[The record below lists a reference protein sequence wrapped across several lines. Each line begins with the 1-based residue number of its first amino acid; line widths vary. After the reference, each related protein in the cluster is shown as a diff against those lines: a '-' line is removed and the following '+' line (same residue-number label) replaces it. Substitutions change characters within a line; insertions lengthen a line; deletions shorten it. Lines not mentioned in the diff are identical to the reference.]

1 MAAWTTES
9 ELINELRLLENPIGK
24 WELVERIGEGTYGEV
39 YKARNCKSGEI
50 QAIKVMDDIG
60 EKEDDIRAELE
71 VLKHHS
77 LHPNIASF
85 YGTYLKPGAGGE
97 EQLWL
102 VMEYCEGGS
111 ITDLSKSVH
120 ERGSCLEEDCISFI
134 LREILQGL
142 FYLHKSHI
150 IHRDVKGQNVLF
162 TRQANIKLIDFGI
175 AAKIVHTLDKRHTH
189 LGTPF
194 WMAPEV
200 IACES
205 QIDMDYDNRADVWS
219 LGITAIE
226 IADSVTPYHGEHPAR
241 VLFRIPRDP
250 SPTVRDTENWSQT
263 FLSFV
268 ARCLIKDYEK
278 RPNVLELLT
287 DPFVDTDIDPRTVR
301 RRLVQLL
308 DQAQGPRLDDNDIF
322 TLSSESG
329 ASTIRPK
336 QLSIPAWE
344 VHDLASLET
353 IDEGIIVHYLQE
365 RYMRADIYTYVGDV
379 LISLNPFETLEI
391 YNKRF
396 QDHYINIPTTKDRPP
411 HLFAIADL
419 TYQSML
425 VNNLLQ
431 CVIISGESGS
441 GKTEA
446 SNIFLQH
453 LTRLGRASSKELE
466 DKILK
471 VNPVLE
477 AFGNART
484 IINNNSSRFGKYIE
498 VFFNSS
504 GRVIGAEIT
513 QYLLE
518 KSRIIHQPRREKSFH
533 IFYYLLGY
541 LRQEN
546 KLESFYFTPGEDH
559 RYMRIGG
566 TIVENPKQYTVNSL
580 NFNNIR
586 HSLDIIGFTPREK
599 TSLYSI
605 IAAILHMGDVQI
617 EIDMSSYDAKSHIVE
632 STLVA
637 NPGEAKKAAT
647 LLKINTEQL
656 IQVITTMGVITRGEY
671 LEIPNT
677 LEQAMDIRDAISKAL
692 YGRLFSWIVKRIN
705 ISIVP
710 KMLPPDYLSIGILD
724 IFGFENFKKN
734 SLEQM
739 NINIANEQLQF
750 FFNQHIFALEQAEY
764 AKEGINLNNISFT
777 NNQPILDM
785 LLKKPV
791 GILALLD
798 DESKFSSASDHSLIT
813 KFHSHYGRFKHYIQP
828 KSDHPTFG
836 IVHYAGKVSYS
847 GIGFLQKN
855 RDTLQS
861 SAVTLLKESR
871 DDLIIELFSDKFIAG
886 GSLLA
891 EKTHTSSKA
900 SKSRLKF
907 LATSGSNKSGR
918 DGHGVQSSQPNPASL
933 VRNQTVSTHFRNSL
947 RELMAKIESA
957 QPHFIR
963 CIDPNGTKTPKLFLP
978 HKVVEQLRYTGVL
991 ETCKIRK
998 DGYSHRM
1005 LFEDFIERYKM
1016 LDLSFG
1022 QKINRPFANCAQIL
1036 ESTRIR
1042 GYQLGRSKVFLRYYH
1057 VEELNE
1063 MVKRYKKHAI
1073 ILQKYAKG
1081 FLARRLRKRIIW
1093 KTKNN
1098 ASSVIGRCVRAWL
1111 FRIVFWRLVKSDTK
1125 RVVKLQA
1132 LARMKLARMRYLK
1145 LKFKFHRQVR
1155 MVKVLQSAIRV
1166 WMAKRHYSHLQE
1178 QLMIESLTKIQAGV
1192 RGFLA
1197 RRMFRDLI
1205 RQQSAA
1211 IVLQRATRSAIAK
1224 RRSEEKQQKLNRE
1237 TVLIMRPGLVGTHS
1251 NKSEFDVWIE
1261 KVIPVNDRSH
1271 LESRTRKARSKGS
1284 LRHQLERGIVEEY
1297 NREQGA
1303 LTVQRYYRGWAARR
1317 KTKGALLRAAN
1328 ERRAVVNFLTE
1339 ISNVSGKLVKK
1350 QLLLDDKKWHFSD
1363 IPASEPP
1370 MTGLYTTVSVQDS
1383 VKFFK
1388 TLEQSQQKIPRPHI
1402 AGSALRELTAD
1413 NSNETRSD
1421 DSKNELKI
1429 ARFNFTAMYANK

>member
-1 MAAWTTES
+1 MASWMNDS
-9 ELINELRLLENPIGK
+9 ELMQELRRLENPVGK

-50 QAIKVMDDIG
+50 QAVKVMDDVA

-85 YGTYLKPGAGGE
+85 YGAYLKPGTGGE

-111 ITDLSKSVH
+111 ITDIAKSVQ
-120 ERGSCLEEDCISFI
+120 ERGSCLEEDCVSFI

-150 IHRDVKGQNVLF
+150 IHRDVKGQNVLL
-162 TRQANIKLIDFGI
+162 TRQAHVKLIDFGI
-175 AAKIVHTLDKRHTH
+175 AAKIAYTLDKRHSH

-200 IACES
+200 IACEN
-205 QIDMDYDNRADVWS
+205 QLDMDYDNRADVWS

-226 IADSVTPYHGEHPAR
+226 LADSVTPYHGEHPAR

-250 SPTVRDTENWSQT
+250 SPTVRDTEKWSQK
-263 FLSFV
+263 FLDFI

-278 RPNVLELLT
+278 RPNVLELLA
-287 DPFVDTDIDPRTVR
+287 DPFVDTNTDPRNIR
-301 RRLVQLL
+301 RKLVQLL
-308 DQAQGPRLDDNDIF
+308 DQAQGPRLDDDDIF
-322 TLSSESG
+322 TLSSKGGSD
-329 ASTIRPK
+329 TIKAYKP
-336 QLSIPAWE
+336 SIPAWE

-365 RYMRADIYTYVGDV
+365 RYMRGDIYTYVGDV
-379 LISLNPFETLEI
+379 LISLNPFETLDI

-411 HLFAIADL
+411 HLFAIADV

-425 VNNLLQ
+425 VNNKFQ
-431 CVIISGESGS
+431 CTLISGESGS

-453 LTRLGRASSKELE
+453 LTRLGRASSKALE

-518 KSRIIHQPRREKSFH
+518 KSRIIHQPRRERSFH

-566 TIVENPKQYTVNSL
+566 TIVEYPKQYTVNSL

-599 TSLYSI
+599 TSIYSI
-605 IAAILHMGDVQI
+605 IAAILHMGDIQI
-617 EIDMSSYDAKSHIVE
+617 EIDMSSYDVTSHIVE

-637 NPGEAKKAAT
+637 NPDEAKKAAT

-656 IQVITTMGVITRGEY
+656 IQVITTMGVVTRGEY

-710 KMLPPDYLSIGILD
+710 KVIPEDYLSIGILD

-739 NINIANEQLQF
+739 NINIANEQLQY

-764 AKEGINLNNISFT
+764 AKEGINLNTFSFT

-791 GILALLD
+791 GLLALLD
-798 DESKFSSASDHSLIT
+798 DESKFSSATDHSLIT
-813 KFHSHYGRFKHYIQP
+813 KFHSHYSRSKHYIRP
-828 KSDHPTFG
+828 KSNHPTFG

-861 SAVTLLKESR
+861 SAVTLLRESR
-871 DDLIIELFSDKFIAG
+871 DDLILELFSDKFIAG

-891 EKTHTSSKA
+891 EKTSTASKA
-900 SKSRLKF
+900 SRSRLKYF
-907 LATSGSNKSGR
+907 ATGDSHKSGR
-918 DGHGVQSSQPNPASL
+918 EGQGIPSGQPNPASL

-947 RELMAKIESA
+947 RELMVKIESA

-998 DGYSHRM
+998 EGYSHRM
-1005 LFEDFIERYKM
+1005 LFEEFIERYKV
-1016 LDLSFG
+1016 LDLGYG
-1022 QKINRPFANCAQIL
+1022 QKVNRPFANCAQIL
-1036 ESTRIR
+1036 ETTRIR
-1042 GYQLGRSKVFLRYYH
+1042 GYQLGRSKVFLKYYH

-1063 MVKRYKKHAI
+1063 MVKRYKKYAI
-1073 ILQKYAKG
+1073 TLQRFVRG
-1081 FLARRLRKRIIW
+1081 FLARRLRDRIIW
-1093 KTKNN
+1093 NTNN
-1098 ASSVIGRCVRAWL
+1098 KASSVIGRCVRAWL
-1111 FRIVFWRLVKSDTK
+1111 FRIAFWRLVKSDYRK
-1125 RVVKLQA
+1125 IVKLQA
-1132 LARMKLARMRYLK
+1132 LAKMELARIHYFK
-1145 LKFKFHRQVR
+1145 LKFESHRR
-1155 MVKVLQSAIRV
+1155 ARATKLLQSAIRI
-1166 WMAKRHYSHLQE
+1166 WLAKRHYSHLQE
-1178 QLMIESLTKIQAGV
+1178 QIMLDSLTVLQAGV
-1192 RGFLA
+1192 RGLIA
-1197 RRMFRDLI
+1197 RKLVKEMV

-1211 IVLQRATRSAIAK
+1211 IVLQRAIRVVIEK
-1224 RRSEEKQQKLNRE
+1224 RMRIEKEQNINRE
-1237 TVLIMRPGLVGTHS
+1237 TVMVMRPGLVGS
-1251 NKSEFDVWIE
+1251 NNTNDLNVWIE
-1261 KVIPVNDRSH
+1261 KVIPVGDRAL
-1271 LESRTRKARSKGS
+1271 LESRKRKARSKGS
-1284 LRHQLERGIVEEY
+1284 LRHQLERGIMEEY

-1303 LTVQRYYRGWAARR
+1303 ITIQRFYRGWQARR
-1317 KTKGALLRAAN
+1317 VTRPALLRAAN
-1328 ERRAVVNFLTE
+1328 EKRAVINFLTE
-1339 ISNVSGKLVKK
+1339 MTNVSNKLVKK
-1350 QLLLDDKKWHFSD
+1350 QLLLDDKKWHFTHV
-1363 IPASEPP
+1363 PPCEPS
-1370 MTGLYTTVSVQDS
+1370 TTSLYTTISVQDS
-1383 VKFFK
+1383 VRFFK

-1402 AGSALRELTAD
+1402 AGSALHELPA
-1413 NSNETRSD
+1413 NNI
-1421 DSKNELKI
+1421 DSNELKG

>member
-1 MAAWTTES
+1 MADWMNGS
-9 ELINELRLLENPIGK
+9 ELMQELRRLESPIGK

-50 QAIKVMDDIG
+50 QAVKVMDDIA
-60 EKEDDIRAELE
+60 EKEDDIRSELE

-85 YGTYLKPGAGGE
+85 YGTFLKPGTAGE

-102 VMEYCEGGS
+102 VMEFCEGGS
-111 ITDLSKSVH
+111 ITDLAKSVQ
-120 ERGSCLEEDCISFI
+120 ERGSCLEEDCVSYL

-150 IHRDVKGQNVLF
+150 IHRDVKGQNVLL
-162 TRQANIKLIDFGI
+162 TRQANVKLIDFGI
-175 AAKIVHTLDKRHTH
+175 AAKIAHTLDKRHSH

-200 IACES
+200 IACDS
-205 QIDMDYDNRADVWS
+205 QLDMDYDNRADVWS

-226 IADSVTPYHGEHPAR
+226 LADSVTPYHGEHPAR

-250 SPTVRDTENWSQT
+250 SPTVRDPEKWSQL
-263 FLSFV
+263 FLDFI

-278 RPNVLELLT
+278 RPQVLELLT
-287 DPFVDTDIDPRTVR
+287 DSFVDTNTDPRTVR
-301 RRLVQLL
+301 RKLVQLL
-308 DQAQGPRLDDNDIF
+308 DQAQGPRLDDNEIF
-322 TLSSESG
+322 TLSSKRGSD
-329 ASTIRPK
+329 TIKAYKP
-336 QLSIPAWE
+336 SIPAWE
-344 VHDLASLET
+344 VHDLASLES

-379 LISLNPFETLEI
+379 LISLNPFETLDI
-391 YNKRF
+391 YNRKM
-396 QDHYINIPTTKDRPP
+396 QEHYVNIPTTRDRPP
-411 HLFAIADL
+411 HLFAIADV
-419 TYQSML
+419 TYHSML
-425 VNNLLQ
+425 VNNQHQ
-431 CVIISGESGS
+431 CTLISGESGA

-498 VFFNSS
+498 VFFNHS

-518 KSRIIHQPRREKSFH
+518 KSRIIHQPRRERSFH

-546 KLESFYFTPGEDH
+546 KLESFLFTPGDDH
-559 RYMRIGG
+559 RYIRIGG
-566 TIVENPKQYTVNSL
+566 TIVDNPKQFTVNSL

-617 EIDMSSYDAKSHIVE
+617 EIDMSSYAVSSHIVE

-637 NPGEAKKAAT
+637 NTGAAKKAAT
-647 LLKINTEQL
+647 LLKINTDQL
-656 IQVITTMGVITRGEY
+656 IKVITTMGVLTRGEY

-705 ISIVP
+705 ISIFP
-710 KMLPPDYLSIGILD
+710 KSLPPDYLSIGILD

-764 AKEGINLNNISFT
+764 AREGINLSSFSFT

-791 GILALLD
+791 GLLALLD
-798 DESKFSSASDHSLIT
+798 DESKFSSATDHSLIT
-813 KFHSHYGRFKHYIQP
+813 KFHSHYGRSKHYIQP
-828 KSDHPTFG
+828 KSNHPTFG

-847 GIGFLQKN
+847 GTGFLQKN

-861 SAVTLLKESR
+861 SAVTLLRESR

-891 EKTHTSSKA
+891 EKTYTASKA
-900 SKSRLKF
+900 SRSRLKY
-907 LATSGSNKSGR
+907 LATGDSGKTGR
-918 DGHGVQSSQPNPASL
+918 EGQSVPSVQPNPASL

-947 RELMAKIESA
+947 RELMTKIESA

-998 DGYSHRM
+998 EGYSHRM
-1005 LFEDFIERYKM
+1005 LFEEFIERYKV
-1016 LDLSFG
+1016 LDLGFG
-1022 QKINRPFANCAQIL
+1022 QKVNRPFANCAQIL
-1036 ESTRIR
+1036 ESTHIR
-1042 GYQLGRSKVFLRYYH
+1042 GYQLGRSKVFLKYYH

-1063 MVKRYKKHAI
+1063 MVRKYRTYAI
-1073 ILQKYAKG
+1073 ILQKFVRG
-1081 FLARRLRKRIIW
+1081 FLARRLRQRIIW
-1093 KTKNN
+1093 HTNN
-1098 ASSVIGRCVRAWL
+1098 HASSVIGRCVRTWL
-1111 FRIVFWRLVKSDTK
+1111 FRITFWRMVRSDYRK
-1125 RVVKLQA
+1125 IVKLQA
-1132 LARMKLARMRYLK
+1132 LAKMKIARIRYFK
-1145 LKFKFHRQVR
+1145 LKFESHRR
-1155 MVKVLQSAIRV
+1155 ARATKLLQSAVRV
-1166 WMAKRHYSHLQE
+1166 WLARRHYAHLQE
-1178 QLMIESLTKIQAGV
+1178 QIMLDSLKVIQAGV
-1192 RGFLA
+1192 RGLIA
-1197 RRMFRDLI
+1197 RNFVKEII

-1211 IVLQRATRSAIAK
+1211 LVIQRYLRVVLA
-1224 RRSEEKQQKLNRE
+1224 RRREYEREQNINRE
-1237 TVLIMRPGLVGTHS
+1237 TVLVMRPGLVGSKDTGGL
-1251 NKSEFDVWIE
+1251 DVWVE
-1261 KVIPVNDRSH
+1261 KVIPASEARA
-1271 LESRTRKARSKGS
+1271 RKNRNKGS

-1297 NREQGA
+1297 NREQA
-1303 LTVQRYYRGWAARR
+1303 AVTIQRFFRGWGVRR
-1317 KTKGALLRAAN
+1317 VTRATFLRAAN
-1328 ERRAVVNFLTE
+1328 EKRAVVNFLTE
-1339 ISNVSGKLVKK
+1339 ITNVSNKLVKK
-1350 QLLLDDKKWHFSD
+1350 QLILDGKRWRFTN
-1363 IPASEPP
+1363 IPQSELPE
-1370 MTGLYTTVSVQDS
+1370 TNLYKPTISVQDS

-1402 AGSALRELTAD
+1402 AGSALHELPA
-1413 NSNETRSD
+1413 NPVSSD
-1421 DSKNELKI
+1421 ELKRS
-1429 ARFNFTAMYANK
+1429 RFNFSAMYANK